1 MRKEHTP
8 KISKKKDDIE
18 FEIDFFENI
27 LKDAPDFIEA
37 LTALGDLYTRA
48 GYWQKGLEVDLK
60 LTKLRPEDPLVFYNL
75 ACSYALLN
83 QTRTALSSLSK
94 AIDLGYNDFQHLRE
108 DPDLE
113 NLLKDEQV
121 KAFLAQVEKKRK
133 TTKKSSS

>member
-18 FEIDFFENI
+18 FEIDFFEKI

-37 LTALGDLYTRA
+37 LVAIGDLYTRA
-48 GYWQKGLEVDLK
+48 GYWQKGLDIDLK
-60 LTKLRPEDPLVFYNL
+60 LLRLRPEDPIVHYNL

-83 QTRTALSSLSK
+83 QTRAALGALSK
-94 AIDLGYNDFQHLRE
+94 AIDLGYNDFQHLKE

-113 NLLKDEQV
+113 NLLKDEQF
-121 KAFLAQVEKKRK
+121 KTFIAQVEKKRK
-133 TTKKSSS
+133 TTKKT